1 MDDKNNWSNI
11 NNELSELINKFQNK
25 SKEINLSE
33 DLKHSFEKLIES
45 TNTIFKNMTEVVE
58 NTIKDNEIKDDY
70 RELIGKIFDE
80 LENTLKKSKQYLNL
94 KIKSDIF
101 NEEE

>member
-11 NNELSELINKFQNK
+11 NDEVSELINKFQNK

-33 DLKHSFEKLIES
+33 DLKHSFEELIES
-45 TNTIFKNMTEVVE
+45 TKTIFKNMTEVVE